1 MNLKVLIVIPKKE
14 VRDFVIDILESLCND
29 EDIHLQIDKEESFQ
43 DALDRCRHGAP
54 YRLIVSHLHIFERR
68 KAPLV
73 ETQRLGLTLFQ
84 TLNREGSHIPGILLT
99 PDVDDEQLALAISF
113 PNFSPVPM
121 GGHWAEHIGII
132 AARSFAKPSETKD
145 QAAARVDRQPQKKVQ
160 VDFFIYPNSDTW
172 AMVFRGEGNIICD
185 PTPRLLKVNLAKI
198 NQTRIKDCMID
209 KYRGNYPDWKIFL
222 NDIGEVLLRE
232 ILLKNPEVL
241 DYYTRLSGEVGGCE
255 NFRIRF
261 ITGEETYPLNLEAI
275 LVPSYQDNEDFWM
288 LKAPVCRRLNV
299 GDLRMYPLF
308 ENPNQKEMLQEIN
321 CLVIKA
327 DVHGWEKKSK
337 IELNQLE
344 NISVEARQL
353 GERLS
358 ELEANHTI
366 GTFMSI
372 PKGNTEC
379 TREAVEAT
387 LKSGKEWHL
396 VHYAGHS
403 HYTADDKGYVFF
415 SKEGRPDP
423 VDIQDF
429 AQWLRQ
435 AKTRFVYL
443 SSCESSKLKFVH
455 ELAKKWVPAVIG
467 YRWDIDD
474 DKAAEQANIFYDHL
488 FREQS
493 LEYAFL
499 KTRQQV
505 SQECPEHIIWA
516 APVLVMQAL
525 QN

>member
-1 MNLKVLIVIPKKE
+1 
-14 VRDFVIDILESLCND
+14 
-29 EDIHLQIDKEESFQ
+29 
-43 DALDRCRHGAP
+43 
-54 YRLIVSHLHIFERR
+54 VSHLHIYERR

-73 ETQRLGLTLFQ
+73 EAQKFGLTLFQ
-84 TLNREGSHIPGILLT
+84 TLAREGINIPGILLT
-99 PDVDDEQLALAISF
+99 PDVDDEQLSLAISF

-121 GGHWAEHIGII
+121 EGRWEKHIEII
-132 AARSFAKPSETKD
+132 TARSFACPSESES
-145 QAAARVDRQPQKKVQ
+145 QATAMVDGSSQKKVQ
-160 VDFFIYPNSDTW
+160 VDFVIYPNSDTW
-172 AMVFRGEGNIICD
+172 AMVFRGEGNVICD

-198 NQTRIKDCMID
+198 NKTRIKDVMID
-209 KYRGNYPDWKIFL
+209 KYRGNYPDWKVFL
-222 NDIGEVLLRE
+222 SDIGEVLLRE
-232 ILLKNPEVL
+232 ILLKNPEVM
-241 DYYTRLSGEVGGCE
+241 DYYTRLTGEVGGCE

-275 LVPSYQDNEDFWM
+275 LAPSDKENDDFWM

-337 IELNQLE
+337 IELKQLE

-358 ELEANHTI
+358 ELEDNHTI

-372 PKGNTEC
+372 PKGGTEC
-379 TREAVEAT
+379 TKEAVEAA

-415 SKEGRPDP
+415 SRKGRPDP
-423 VDIQDF
+423 VDIQVF
-429 AQWLRQ
+429 AQWLRK

-455 ELAKKWVPAVIG
+455 ELAKKSVPAVIG

-474 DKAAEQANIFYDHL
+474 DKAAEQANIFYNHL

-505 SQECPEHIIWA
+505 SQQCPEHIIWA